1 MSTISDILAGLKTA
15 IELNSKVISVATAVE
30 RLATDMRDLDRR
42 LTRVETI
49 IEITRTDG
57 SVLRLTPRS
66 SEDLSS

>member
-15 IELNSKVISVATAVE
+15 IELNSKVISVASAVE
-30 RLATDMRDLDRR
+30 RLATDMRDVDRR

-49 IEITRTDG
+49 IEITRADG

-66 SEDLSS
+66 LGDPSI

>member
-66 SEDLSS
+66 SEDLST

>member
-15 IELNSKVISVATAVE
+15 IELNSKVVSVATAVE
-30 RLATDMRDLDRR
+30 RLATDMRDVDRR

-57 SVLRLTPRS
+57 SVLRLAPRS
-66 SEDLSS
+66 SEDPST

>member
-49 IEITRTDG
+49 IKITRTDG
-57 SVLRLTPRS
+57 SILRLTPRS
-66 SEDLSS
+66 SEDLST

>member
-30 RLATDMRDLDRR
+30 RLAIDMREVDRR

-57 SVLRLTPRS
+57 SVLRLAPRS
-66 SEDLSS
+66 SQDPSI

>member
-15 IELNSKVISVATAVE
+15 IELNSKVISVASAVE
-30 RLATDMRDLDRR
+30 RLATDMRDVDRR

-49 IEITRTDG
+49 IEITRADG

-66 SEDLSS
+66 SEDPSI